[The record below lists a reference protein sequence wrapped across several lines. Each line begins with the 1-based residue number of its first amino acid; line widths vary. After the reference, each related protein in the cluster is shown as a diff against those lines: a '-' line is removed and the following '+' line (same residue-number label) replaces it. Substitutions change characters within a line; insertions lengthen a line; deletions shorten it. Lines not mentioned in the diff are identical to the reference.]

1 MCGLD
6 PSRDGECYLRVSPGK
21 KMPRI
26 RNGHRPSVSAAA
38 ARFLHATEPSVLK
51 RLPGLCYRQIY

>member
-6 PSRDGECYLRVSPGK
+6 PSRDVKHHLRVSPGK
-21 KMPRI
+21 KMLHI

-51 RLPGLCYRQIY
+51 RLQGLCYRQIY